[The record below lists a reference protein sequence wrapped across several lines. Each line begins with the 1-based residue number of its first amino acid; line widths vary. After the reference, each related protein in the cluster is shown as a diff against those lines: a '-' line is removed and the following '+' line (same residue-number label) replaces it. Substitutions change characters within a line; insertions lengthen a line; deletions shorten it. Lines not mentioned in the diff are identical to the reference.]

1 MRLTGTWLTLLA
13 LCGAL
18 PLCGALQGARP
29 TVPGADN
36 VWHREWITHM
46 DRSLRKLTGSALM
59 PRTPPGAGECSALAS
74 NSDLVVVSHGTE
86 APHPLFNFGTQGAL
100 DLWEVDW
107 PTFVA
112 MESRASAEEDE
123 RAERERL
130 LALVR
135 EQGYVDGYTGVR
147 ASSTGQRFRV
157 RDALVWNVQN
167 EDGERLGQAA
177 MFLRAEVE
185 FL

>member
-1 MRLTGTWLTLLA
+1 
-13 LCGAL
+13 
-18 PLCGALQGARP
+18 
-29 TVPGADN
+29 
-36 VWHREWITHM
+36 M

-147 ASSTGQRFRV
+147 ASSTGLPRPRGSFGTSKVGTGDWPGRHV
-157 RDALVWNVQN
+157 AGGRRSSLSK
-167 EDGERLGQAA
+167 R
-177 MFLRAEVE
+177 
-185 FL
+185 

>member
-1 MRLTGTWLTLLA
+1 MGVV
-13 LCGAL
+13 G
-18 PLCGALQGARP
+18 
-29 TVPGADN
+29 
-36 VWHREWITHM
+36 
-46 DRSLRKLTGSALM
+46 GSASAV
-59 PRTPPGAGECSALAS
+59 RRSCSACHRAR
-74 NSDLVVVSHGTE
+74 
-86 APHPLFNFGTQGAL
+86 
-100 DLWEVDW
+100 
-107 PTFVA
+107 
-112 MESRASAEEDE
+112 RASAEEDE

-177 MFLRAEVE
+177 MFRRAEVE

>member
-1 MRLTGTWLTLLA
+1 MRTCPKHCSTERRSCSCLLRLRAPDLAASGQVNRQRADFLDEDGT
-13 LCGAL
+13 
-18 PLCGALQGARP
+18 
-29 TVPGADN
+29 
-36 VWHREWITHM
+36 
-46 DRSLRKLTGSALM
+46 
-59 PRTPPGAGECSALAS
+59 RTPPGAGESSALAS

-157 RDALVWNVQN
+157 HDALVWNVQN

-177 MFLRAEVE
+177 MFRRAEVE

>member
-1 MRLTGTWLTLLA
+1 MLTDEDHRRFHLATGTPLAELLAMVATAKNVGTLL
-13 LCGAL
+13 
-18 PLCGALQGARP
+18 PK
-29 TVPGADN
+29 
-36 VWHREWITHM
+36 IM
-46 DRSLRKLTGSALM
+46 
-59 PRTPPGAGECSALAS
+59 S

-157 RDALVWNVQN
+157 HDALVWNVQN

-177 MFLRAEVE
+177 MFRRAEVE